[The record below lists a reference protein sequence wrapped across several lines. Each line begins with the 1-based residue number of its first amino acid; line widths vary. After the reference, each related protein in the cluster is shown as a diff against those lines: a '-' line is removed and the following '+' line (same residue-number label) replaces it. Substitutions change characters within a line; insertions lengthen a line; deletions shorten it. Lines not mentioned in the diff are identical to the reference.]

1 LQRGILILALLSCLV
16 AWLHPGAVVAQ
27 SGGSTV
33 RQIVV
38 EGAQRIEPGTVK
50 SYLLIREGDPFDT
63 GRIDRSLK
71 SLFSTGLFADVN
83 LRRQGTT
90 LVVNVVENP
99 VINRIAFEGNKRRDD
114 KELEAEIQL
123 RPRIIFTRTKVQN
136 DVKRILTIYRQSGR
150 FAATVEP
157 KIIQLPQNRVDLVF
171 EINEGDPSTIESI
184 RIVGN
189 KIFSDSKLRDVI
201 RTKETAWYNFF
212 SSDDTYDPDRMNL
225 DRELLRRFYLSNGYA
240 DFTVSSAIAE
250 LTPDQKKF
258 FMTYTVN
265 EGKRYRFGKLDVAI
279 HQVRGLESSSLQ
291 GAVAVKEGD
300 WYDSTKLEQSTA
312 DMTADIG
319 TRGYA
324 FAEVRPRV
332 NRNRDKQTIDVTFEV
347 SEGPRVF
354 VERIEITGNLR
365 TLDNVI
371 RREFRIVEGDA
382 FNTAK
387 LNRSRQRIQ
396 NLDFFEKVNVS
407 QIPGSATDKTVLKAD
422 VAERSTG
429 SLSLGIGFS
438 TQNGA
443 VLDAGVRERNLLGKG
458 QDLRVNATLAQRK
471 SQINLSFTEPYFL
484 NREVSAGFDVFRIS
498 RDLQDT
504 SSHDVNEIGTTLRA
518 GYPITERLNQRW
530 SYKINQT
537 KTTNV
542 AAGASALIKS
552 QEGNHLLSQVTHF
565 LSYDQRDSRIN
576 PTEGY
581 LLTMTNDLA
590 GFGGSSRFT
599 RNDFAGKY
607 YYPLNREWTLSLR
620 LGGGYIVSLGKDVR
634 HSERFFLGGESVRG
648 FATSGL
654 GPRDVISNDAL
665 GGEWQ
670 YKGGGEVTFPFPA
683 FPKELGVKARFFSD
697 FGSSGKVTN
706 DNSVAVNDTGSIRVS
721 IGTGITWTSP
731 FGLIGMDFGLPLVK
745 EGFDIEEVFRLN
757 FGTQF

>member
-1 LQRGILILALLSCLV
+1 LQRGILLLALLLCLV
-16 AWLHPGAVVAQ
+16 AWLHPGAVFAQ
-27 SGGSTV
+27 ASGGTV

-50 SYLLIREGDPFDT
+50 SYLLIREGDLFDT
-63 GRIDRSLK
+63 DRIDRSLK

-99 VINRIAFEGNKRRDD
+99 VINRIAFEGNKRRSD
-114 KELEAEIQL
+114 KDLEAEVQL
-123 RPRIIFTRTKVQN
+123 RPRIIFTRIKVQN
-136 DVKRILTIYRQSGR
+136 DVKRLLTIYRQSGR

-189 KIFSDSKLRDVI
+189 KKFSDSKLREII
-201 RTKETAWYNFF
+201 RTKESAWYNFF
-212 SSDDTYDPDRMNL
+212 SSDDTYDPDRMTL
-225 DRELLRRFYLSNGYA
+225 DRELMRRFYLTNGYA

-258 FMTYTVN
+258 FLTYTVN
-265 EGKRYRFGKLDVAI
+265 EGKRYRFGKLNVAV
-279 HQVRGLESSSLQ
+279 QVRDLESSSLQ
-291 GAVAVKEGD
+291 GAITVKEGD
-300 WYDSTKLEQSTA
+300 WYDSEKIESSIGA
-312 DMTADIG
+312 MTTDIG

-332 NRNRDKQTIDVTFEV
+332 NRNREKQTIEVTFEV
-347 SEGPRVF
+347 SEGPRVY
-354 VERIEITGNLR
+354 VERIDITGNVR

-396 NLDFFEKVNVS
+396 NLDYFEKVNVS
-407 QIPGSATDKTVLKAD
+407 QVPGSAPDKTIVKAN
-422 VAERSTG
+422 VEEKSTG
-429 SLSLGIGFS
+429 SLSLGVGFS

-443 VLDAGVRERNLLGKG
+443 VFDAGVRERNLLGSG
-458 QDLRVNATLAQRK
+458 QDLRLNATIAQRK
-471 SQINLSFTEPYFL
+471 SQINLGFTEPYFL
-484 NREVSAGFDVFRIS
+484 YREVAAGFDIFRIS

-504 SSHDVNEIGTTLRA
+504 SSHDVNEIGMTLRA
-518 GYPITERLNQRW
+518 GYPITERLRQRW
-530 SYKINQT
+530 SYTIDQT

-542 AAGASALIKS
+542 AAGASILIQS

-565 LSYDQRDSRIN
+565 LSYDQRNSSVN
-576 PTEGY
+576 PSEGY
-581 LLTMTNDLA
+581 LLSMTNDLA
-590 GFGGSSRFT
+590 GFGGASRFT
-599 RNDFAGKY
+599 RNGLKGTY
-607 YYPLNREWTLSLR
+607 YYPLSREWTLSFQ
-620 LGGGYIVSLGKDVR
+620 LGGGYIVGLGKDVR
-634 HSERFFLGGESVRG
+634 LSERFFIGGERVRG

-654 GPRDVISNDAL
+654 GPRDVVSDDAV

-670 YKGGGEVTFPFPA
+670 YSGGSEVTFPFPG
-683 FPKELGVKARFFSD
+683 FPTALGVKVRFFSD

-706 DNSVAVNDTGSIRVS
+706 NESVAIDDTGSLRLSV
-721 IGTGITWTSP
+721 GTGITWTSP
-731 FGLIGMDFGLPLVK
+731 FGLIGIDLGFPVVK
-745 EGFDIEEVFRLN
+745 EDFDIDEVFRLN
-757 FGTQF
+757 FGTRF